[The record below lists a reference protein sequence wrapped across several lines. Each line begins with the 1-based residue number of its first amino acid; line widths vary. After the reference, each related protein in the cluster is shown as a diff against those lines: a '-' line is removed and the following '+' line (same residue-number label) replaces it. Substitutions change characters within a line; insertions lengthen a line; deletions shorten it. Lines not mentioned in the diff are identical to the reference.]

1 LRFVI
6 AWLLAAALFA
16 GASGALAA
24 ILPGAPWVWLE
35 SPLSA
40 AGERLREN
48 AAPPPSAPERQ
59 PESSR
64 APPCSSHA

>member
-16 GASGALAA
+16 GASGELAA

-40 AGERLREN
+40 AGERLR
-48 AAPPPSAPERQ
+48 
-59 PESSR
+59 
-64 APPCSSHA
+64 